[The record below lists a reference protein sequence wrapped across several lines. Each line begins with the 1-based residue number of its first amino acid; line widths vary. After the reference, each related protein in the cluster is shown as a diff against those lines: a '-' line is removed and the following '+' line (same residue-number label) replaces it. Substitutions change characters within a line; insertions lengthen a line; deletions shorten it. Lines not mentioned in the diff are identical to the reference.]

1 MTRAW
6 PQRRWPGADAA
17 WWRQVP
23 GLPHERLQSGAGCGY
38 LTARER
44 EVAFWVGRGLT
55 NREIA
60 AELFVS
66 VKTVEFH
73 VANVFAKL
81 GVVSR
86 HQLRDRALVS
96 CEVQRGEGRGF
107 RGR

>member
-1 MTRAW
+1 MHGI
-6 PQRRWPGADAA
+6 PISGAPSRD
-17 WWRQVP
+17 
-23 GLPHERLQSGAGCGY
+23 GAGCVC
-38 LTARER
+38 LTRRER
-44 EVAFWVGRGLT
+44 EVAFWAGRGLT

-86 HQLRDRALVS
+86 YQLRDRAY
-96 CEVQRGEGRGF
+96 RAAG
-107 RGR
+107 